1 MNVLVVNSGSSSLKF
16 QVIATDLERIKQ
28 HTDDRICRG
37 EVEGIGG
44 EAIIRIQHRKE
55 PAQTFTA
62 SLRDIS
68 AALDYLV
75 RYIASD
81 RSGVTEIKSTA
92 DLQAVGHRVVHGGE
106 LFEQSALIDDHVLK
120 GIEDC
125 IELAPLHNPNNINGI
140 LAARELFGKA
150 VPQVAVFDTAFHHS
164 LPEQAYL
171 YAVPYHLYRRH
182 RIRRYGFHGTSHRYV
197 AFRYRALRGLTRE
210 QTNIITL
217 HLGNGCSAAAI
228 KGGSSV
234 DTSMGM
240 TPLEGL
246 VMGTRSG
253 DLDPA
258 VVNVIARKEGLSA
271 SEVDTLLNT
280 QSGLL
285 GISGLTNDMREL
297 QAELKEHDDR
307 RVRLAIEIFCYRAR
321 KYIGAFLASLG
332 GADAVVFTGGIGENS
347 PDVRAR
353 ICSGMEWAGLHLDA
367 AKNQDTVGRE
377 DKISNDDSKLLAY
390 AIPTDEELLIARDTV
405 RVILGRAAS
414 VVNRQRILNRAKPVR
429 GFGFVDAV
437 LMSVVRGIRF
447 AGSGIF
453 PWRGRQ
459 SSAVLAPGQQRPW
472 PG

>member
-1 MNVLVVNSGSSSLKF
+1 MNVLVLNSGSSSLKF
-16 QVIATDLERIKQ
+16 QVIATDLEQIKEYK
-28 HTDDRICRG
+28 DDRVCRG

-44 EAIIRIQHRKE
+44 EAIVKVQHRADPSK
-55 PAQTFTA
+55 TLTA
-62 SLRDIS
+62 PLRDMG

-81 RSGVTEIKSTA
+81 RSGITEIKSTA
-92 DLQAVGHRVVHGGE
+92 DIHAVGHRVVHGGE
-106 LFEQSALIDDHVLK
+106 TFKESTLIDDRVLK

-125 IELAPLHNPNNINGI
+125 IDLAPLHNPNNVKGI
-140 LAARELFGKA
+140 LASRELFGKD

-171 YAVPYHLYRRH
+171 YALPYHLYRRH

-197 AFRYRALRGLTRE
+197 AFRYRVLRGLTRE
-210 QTNIITL
+210 QTNIISL

-228 KGGSSV
+228 KNGSPV

-258 VVNVIARKEGLSA
+258 IVSVIARKEGMSS
-271 SEVDTLLNT
+271 SEVDTSLNT

-321 KYIGAFLASLG
+321 KYIGAYLAAMG
-332 GADAVVFTGGIGENS
+332 GADAIVFTGGIGENS
-347 PDVRAR
+347 SDVRAR
-353 ICSGMEWAGLHLDA
+353 ICAGMEWAGLSLDA
-367 AKNQDTVGRE
+367 KTNEETVGHE
-377 DKISNDDSKLLAY
+377 AKISTEASKLFAY

-405 RVILGRAAS
+405 RVI
-414 VVNRQRILNRAKPVR
+414 R
-429 GFGFVDAV
+429 GEPHP
-437 LMSVVRGIRF
+437 S
-447 AGSGIF
+447 
-453 PWRGRQ
+453 
-459 SSAVLAPGQQRPW
+459 
-472 PG
+472 

>member
-1 MNVLVVNSGSSSLKF
+1 MNVLILNSGSSSLKF

-28 HTDDRICRG
+28 HKDDRICRG
-37 EVEGIGG
+37 QIEGIGG
-44 EAIIRIQHRKE
+44 EAIIRVRYRNQPGR
-55 PAQTFTA
+55 TFTA
-62 SLRDIS
+62 PLRDIS

-75 RYIASD
+75 RYVTSDASEIP
-81 RSGVTEIKSTA
+81 EIKSTA
-92 DLQAVGHRVVHGGE
+92 DVHAVGHRVVHGGE
-106 LFEQSALIDDHVLK
+106 VFAESALVDDKVLK

-125 IELAPLHNPNNINGI
+125 VDLAPLHNPNNIKGI
-140 LAARELFGKA
+140 TAARQIFGKD
-150 VPQVAVFDTAFHHS
+150 VPQVAVFDTSFHHS
-164 LPEQAYL
+164 IPEQAYL

-197 AFRYRALRGLTRE
+197 AFQYRFLRGLTRE
-210 QTNIITL
+210 QTTIITL

-228 KGGSSV
+228 KAGVSV

-258 VVNVIARKEGLSA
+258 IVGVIARKEAMSA

-321 KYIGAFLASLG
+321 KYIGAYLAAMG
-332 GADAVVFTGGIGENS
+332 GADAIVFTGGIGENS

-353 ICSGMEWAGLHLDA
+353 ICEGMEWAGLHLDA
-367 AKNQDTVGRE
+367 EKNNETVGRE
-377 DKISNDDSKLLAY
+377 ELISTQDSKLLAY

-405 RVILGRAAS
+405 RVILGEPHPS
-414 VVNRQRILNRAKPVR
+414 
-429 GFGFVDAV
+429 
-437 LMSVVRGIRF
+437 
-447 AGSGIF
+447 
-453 PWRGRQ
+453 
-459 SSAVLAPGQQRPW
+459 
-472 PG
+472 